1 MRVSEIRSKKDL
13 VTVKKWNDAYNAG
26 EFSGTEA
33 SPVDMNI
40 AKMLVDLVG
49 AGYKWIDEPVAGKWT
64 RYDLCPGHH
73 RKYGTN
79 YVYVD
84 NEQKL
89 LRTAETASEFY
100 NH

>member
-1 MRVSEIRSKKDL
+1 MRIVGISNKQDL
-13 VTVKKWNDAYNAG
+13 VKIKKYNDAYYAG
-26 EFSGTEA
+26 EFDGTEA
-33 SPVDMNI
+33 TPVDMSI

-64 RYDLCPGHH
+64 RYDLCPGKH

>member
-1 MRVSEIRSKKDL
+1 MRVSEIKSKKDL
-13 VTVKKWNDAYNAG
+13 VAVQKYNDAYNAG
-26 EFSGTEA
+26 AFSGTEA
-33 SPVDMNI
+33 TPVDMSI
-40 AKMLVDLVG
+40 AKMLVNLVE
-49 AGYKWIDEPVAGKWT
+49 AGYAWIDKPVAGNWT